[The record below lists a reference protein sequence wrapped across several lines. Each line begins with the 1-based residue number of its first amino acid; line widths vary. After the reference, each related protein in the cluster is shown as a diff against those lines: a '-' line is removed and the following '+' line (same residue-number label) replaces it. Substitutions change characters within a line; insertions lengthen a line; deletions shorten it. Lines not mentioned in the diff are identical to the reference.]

1 MNTSSNA
8 VTGSQAASQTIAP
21 AAVAA
26 TRPFYWSLRREL
38 WEHRIIYL
46 TPLTAAVVFL
56 FGFVVNII
64 RVRYQMHGVWPVD
77 PAKRH
82 ELLASPFAVS
92 AGLIMGTALIVGFY
106 YSLEA
111 LYGERR
117 DRSIL
122 FWKSL
127 PVSDLTAVLSKFTIP
142 LAIIPLLSLAV
153 TMVTQFIMLLLGSVA
168 LLGSGVN
175 VGEIWAQS
183 SFFRLSLDFFYHI
196 VTVHG
201 LWYAPIYGWLF
212 LVSVWSPRAPLVWA
226 LLPPFV
232 VCGVEKLAFNTTY
245 FLTLLEARF
254 LGMQAPS
261 MQHVSGSIQPMQ
273 HASGGMQMAD
283 KLVPVHFFTEPGLW
297 IGLAIAAV
305 FLAAAVRLRKY
316 RGPI

>member
-1 MNTSSNA
+1 MTTPSN
-8 VTGSQAASQTIAP
+8 VVSESQAGTQTAALP
-21 AAVAA
+21 AVFAGV
-26 TRPFYWSLRREL
+26 RPFLWSIRREL
-38 WEHRIIYL
+38 WEYRIIYL

-56 FGFVVNII
+56 FGFVVNIL

-82 ELLASPFAVS
+82 ELLAFPFAVS
-92 AGLIMGTALIVGFY
+92 AGLIMGTALIVGLY

-127 PVSDLTAVLSKFTIP
+127 PVSDLTAVLSKFTVP

-153 TMVTQFIMLLLGSVA
+153 TIVTQFIMLLLGSVA
-168 LLGSGVN
+168 LLGSGVS
-175 VGEIWAQS
+175 VSEIWAQS

-212 LVSVWSPRAPLVWA
+212 LVSAWSPRAPLVWA

-232 VCGVEKLAFNTTY
+232 IGGVEKLAFNTTY
-245 FLTLLEARF
+245 FLTLLEMRF
-254 LGMQAPS
+254 LGMTAP
-261 MQHVSGSIQPMQ
+261 QPIHPMQ
-273 HASGGMQMAD
+273 HASGGMQMAEQ
-283 KLVPVHFFTEPGLW
+283 LVPVHFFTEPGLW
-297 IGLAIAAV
+297 VGLALTAL
-305 FLAAAVRLRKY
+305 FLAAAVRLRRY